1 MLLVTAELC
10 MCVDSTNLI
19 LFDLWGLGLCN
30 IFPCEKIF

>member
-1 MLLVTAELC
+1 MLLVTAELY

-19 LFDLWGLGLCN
+19 LFDFRGLGLCN